1 MRAAGL
7 RDLSAPEIQA
17 LRGLG
22 VDAEYLREMHECGL
36 DGLSVDDLL
45 KLRAAGVT
53 REFLERL
60 EGH

>member
-1 MRAAGL
+1 
-7 RDLSAPEIQA
+7 
-17 LRGLG
+17 
-22 VDAEYLREMHECGL
+22 MHECGL